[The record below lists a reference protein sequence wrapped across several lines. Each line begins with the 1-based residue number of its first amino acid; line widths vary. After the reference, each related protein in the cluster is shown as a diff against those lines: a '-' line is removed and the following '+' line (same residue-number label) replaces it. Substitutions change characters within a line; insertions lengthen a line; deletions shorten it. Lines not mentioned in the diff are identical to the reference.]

1 MGFGG
6 IGFPE
11 LLLIL
16 LIVFLLF
23 GSKKLSSL
31 GRDLGGAI
39 KDFRKSMK
47 EDESAAN
54 ALPNTSS
61 PPEVHVEPADVSTKE
76 TTASDKT
83 SSA

>member
-1 MGFGG
+1 MGLSG

-23 GSKKLSSL
+23 GSKKLSTL
-31 GRDLGGAI
+31 GKDLGGAI

-47 EDESAAN
+47 EDESGHQRPAEYLRLAG
-54 ALPNTSS
+54 S
-61 PPEVHVEPADVSTKE
+61 PRQTRRCSGQRNRCFG
-76 TTASDKT
+76 
-83 SSA
+83 

>member
-1 MGFGG
+1 MGLGG

-47 EDESAAN
+47 EEETN
-54 ALPNTSS
+54 TLPNTSS
-61 PPEVHVEPADVSTKE
+61 ASEAHARPADAPAKE
-76 TTASDKT
+76 TAAADKT
-83 SSA
+83 NG

>member
-1 MGFGG
+1 MGFSG

-47 EDESAAN
+47 EEEPGPS
-54 ALPNTSS
+54 ALPNTAAA
-61 PPEVHVEPADVSTKE
+61 PDAHVKPADVSAKE
-76 TTASDKT
+76 TAPADKT
-83 SSA
+83 GG

>member
-1 MGFGG
+1 MGFSG

-31 GRDLGGAI
+31 GKDLGGAI

-47 EDESAAN
+47 EDESGAN
-54 ALPNTSS
+54 ALPNTSAS
-61 PPEVHVEPADVSTKE
+61 PEVHVKPADVSTKE
-76 TTASDKT
+76 PAASDKT
-83 SSA
+83 GG

>member
-1 MGFGG
+1 MGLSG

-23 GSKKLSSL
+23 GSKKLSTL
-31 GRDLGGAI
+31 GKDLGGAI

-47 EDESAAN
+47 EDEPGAS

-61 PPEVHVEPADVSTKE
+61 SPEAHVKPADAPAKE
-76 TTASDKT
+76 TAAPDKT
-83 SSA
+83 GG

>member
-1 MGFGG
+1 MGLSG

-31 GRDLGGAI
+31 GKDLGGAI

-47 EDESAAN
+47 EDESATN

-61 PPEVHVEPADVSTKE
+61 SPEVHVKPADAPAKE
-76 TTASDKT
+76 TAASDKT
-83 SSA
+83 GG